1 MIYFRSII
9 NSSILFLFLRTLLAS
24 DSLIRDPLSST
35 AMLIFPTKALARDQ
49 LLSINK
55 MFPEQC
61 GFSEVTA
68 SCFDGDIVA
77 SSRDSICEHC
87 PIILT
92 NPDMLHVSILS
103 NHRKWIRFFSK
114 LKYVVIDEAHY
125 YRAAFGVHVACILRR
140 LRRVLFKYGA
150 SPLFILCSAT
160 VINPLEMAVN
170 LTGIDEQS
178 FENVSDDCS
187 PLAAKDIVLFNP
199 LNISPGGKTFKSAC
213 PYKSSVLLMKILV
226 CHNIRTIVFVRARQ
240 LGESLFD
247 QLLEVLPYTLHSK
260 VACYR
265 AGYSPAERQDLGD
278 NKTS

>member
-1 MIYFRSII
+1 
-9 NSSILFLFLRTLLAS
+9 
-24 DSLIRDPLSST
+24 
-35 AMLIFPTKALARDQ
+35 MLIFPTKALARDQ
-49 LLSINK
+49 LLSLTK
-55 MFPEQC
+55 MLPDEC

-68 SCFDGDIVA
+68 SCFDGDIA
-77 SSRDSICEHC
+77 PSSRDSIREHC

-103 NHRKWIRFFSK
+103 NHQKWSRFFSN

-125 YRAAFGVHVACILRR
+125 YRAAFGIHFACVLRR

-160 VINPLEMAVN
+160 VINPIEMAVN
-170 LTGIDEQS
+170 LTGIVESS
-178 FENVSDDCS
+178 FEIIINDCS

-199 LNISPGGKTFKSAC
+199 LNISPSGKTFKSSC
-213 PYKSSVLLMKILV
+213 PYKTSVILMKLLV

-247 QLLEVLPYTLHSK
+247 QLLEVLPYTLHSN

-265 AGYSPAERQDLGD
+265 AGYSATERQDLGD
-278 NKTS
+278 NQIS